1 MSATYANEKLAAA
14 IKNHL
19 LRVDAVP
26 PTTEVLKLSGDLA
39 RVCLTELNTAGL
51 LTESIEN
58 LFAPSVMKARA
69 RGMD

>member
-1 MSATYANEKLAAA
+1 MAVYVNERLSTA

-19 LRVDAVP
+19 LNVDAIP
-26 PTTEVLKLSGDLA
+26 PTTEVSKLASDLA

-58 LFAPSVMKARA
+58 LFAPSVMRAKAQ
-69 RGMD
+69 GID